1 MGLRRWL
8 AIAAGI
14 GLCLY
19 IVAGQDGTPIDGE
32 AQAMDGDSL
41 RLAGREL
48 RLRGIDAP
56 ELQQECTRPGASTR
70 HVPCGRQAREAMA
83 RLLAGRTAH
92 CILSGQDR
100 YGRDLAR
107 CVLHARDGKVA
118 VPDLAAR
125 LVLDGWALAT
135 DSHGAQESEAKA
147 ARRGIWAF
155 DFEPPAQWRA
165 RHPRP
170 QG

>member
-19 IVAGQDGTPIDGE
+19 IVAGQDGPPVEGE

-41 RLAGREL
+41 RLAGQEL
-48 RLRGIDAP
+48 RLKGIDAP
-56 ELQQECTRPGASTR
+56 EHHQDCTRRTAPAQK
-70 HVPCGRQAREAMA
+70 VPCGRQARDATA
-83 RLLAGRTAH
+83 RLLAGRRAS
-92 CILSGQDR
+92 CRLMGQDR

-107 CVLHARDGKVA
+107 CALLARDGTIA

-125 LVLDGWALAT
+125 LVSDGWALAIE
-135 DSHGAQESEAKA
+135 GYNAQEREARA
-147 ARRGIWAF
+147 ARRGIWAL
-155 DFEPPAQWRA
+155 DFELPAEWRR

>member
-19 IVAGQDGTPIDGE
+19 IVAGQEGTPLEGE

-48 RLRGIDAP
+48 RLEGIDAP
-56 ELQQECTRPGASTR
+56 EYHQDCTRAAAAGPKVA
-70 HVPCGRQAREAMA
+70 CGRQARDATA
-83 RLLAGRTAH
+83 RLLAGRKAH
-92 CILSGQDR
+92 CRLAGQDR

-107 CVLHARDGKVA
+107 CALHARDGTVA

-135 DSHGAQESEAKA
+135 GGYSAQESEARK
-147 ARRGIWAF
+147 ARRGIWALE
-155 DFEPPAQWRA
+155 FELPAEWR
-165 RHPRP
+165 RKHPRP

>member
-19 IVAGQDGTPIDGE
+19 IVAGQDGTPLDGE
-32 AQAMDGDSL
+32 AQAIDGDSL

-56 ELQQECTRPGASTR
+56 ELHQDCTRPGAPAR
-70 HVPCGRQAREAMA
+70 RVPCGRQAREAMA
-83 RLLAGRTAH
+83 RLLAGRTVH
-92 CILSGQDR
+92 CTLTGQDR

-107 CVLHARDGKVA
+107 CALHAHDGKVA

-125 LVLDGWALAT
+125 LVLDGWALAA
-135 DSHGAQESEAKA
+135 DSHDAQENEARA

-155 DFEPPAQWRA
+155 ESEPPSEWR
-165 RHPRP
+165 RKHPRP
-170 QG
+170 PG